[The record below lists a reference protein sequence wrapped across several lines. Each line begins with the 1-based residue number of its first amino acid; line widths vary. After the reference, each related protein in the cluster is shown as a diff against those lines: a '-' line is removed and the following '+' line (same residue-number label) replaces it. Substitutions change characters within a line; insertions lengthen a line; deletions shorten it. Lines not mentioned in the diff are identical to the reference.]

1 MKIKRIYTIESVLT
15 GGFVSSFDD
24 SKHKLEYVKDI
35 DAYLIDGRILIHTSN
50 IREVLI
56 ESDKEP
62 KKVK

>member
-1 MKIKRIYTIESVLT
+1 MRIKRIYTIESVLT
-15 GGFVSSFDD
+15 GGFVSSFDE

-50 IREVLI
+50 IREVLV
-56 ESDKEP
+56 EQE